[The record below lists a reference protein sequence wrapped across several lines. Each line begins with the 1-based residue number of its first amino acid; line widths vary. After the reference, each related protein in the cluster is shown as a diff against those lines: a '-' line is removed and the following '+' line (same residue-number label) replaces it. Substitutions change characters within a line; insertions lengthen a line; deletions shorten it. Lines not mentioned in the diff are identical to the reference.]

1 MFRGQSNDLFYS
13 VWTAPC
19 GSIRAVIATQRFFQ
33 QLRPLQTRNPIV
45 AITISALDD
54 AVRGRRV
61 SGAAAYRDFR
71 GITLRSLVIAH
82 SRLQNDLPR
91 MTYHRM

>member
-19 GSIRAVIATQRFFQ
+19 GSIRAVQ

-45 AITISALDD
+45 AITISAMDN

-61 SGAAAYRDFR
+61 SGAAAYRGFR